1 MKNAINIAVAIIFL
15 VSCAVL
21 AYVIIDINRS
31 HRRSS
36 HSTLKLHNQLK
47 PPFIKQSSNDLFL
60 IDHTWTLHKEFSP
73 VRHNVDQFLTE
84 SLARFNKTNARNF
97 RKTPTNGQK
106 KLIYPKQ
113 NRRANKPPTET
124 KHAGMKTPSNR

>member
-1 MKNAINIAVAIIFL
+1 MKNAMNIAVAIIFL

-36 HSTLKLHNQLK
+36 NSSLKLHNQLK

-73 VRHNVDQFLTE
+73 VRQNVDQFLTE
-84 SLARFNKTNARNF
+84 SLARFNKTGPRNF
-97 RKTPTNGQK
+97 RKIPNGQK
-106 KLIYPKQ
+106 KLTYPKQ
-113 NRRANKPPTET
+113 NHRNTNKTTMET
-124 KHAGMKTPSNR
+124 KHVRHDNKT